1 MTPSKLADIE
11 DALDAMAVELKA
23 HGLLRHPVAGKYLR
37 AIRIVRDLPPNTRR
51 LRSDFNGRHHGPQ
64 QQIPEV
70 V

>member
-1 MTPSKLADIE
+1 MNATQRTDIE
-11 DALDAMAVELKA
+11 TALDAMAIEPQA
-23 HGLLRHPVAGKYLR
+23 HGLLKHPVDGKYLL
-37 AIRIVRDLPPNTRR
+37 AIRHVRELPPNTRR